1 MLARVLFLLSF
12 IVLSKRAFVL
22 ELTETI
28 ELYPRETVVVD
39 SPYRENSKNMWVV
52 GRFPSHKIVP
62 LEGRLGDRFSEK
74 KDKEGTLLQT
84 WSFVTSSAVP
94 GDELHVEFWY
104 LNPLYAEQYYNDPE
118 AYEAMHDE
126 EVETR
131 VLVFKVISG
140 DL

>member
-39 SPYRENSKNMWVV
+39 SKNMWVV

-84 WSFVTSSAVP
+84 
-94 GDELHVEFWY
+94 
-104 LNPLYAEQYYNDPE
+104 
-118 AYEAMHDE
+118 
-126 EVETR
+126 
-131 VLVFKVISG
+131 
-140 DL
+140 

>member
-74 KDKEGTLLQT
+74 KTRKGLCYKHEALLPVLLFLEMNFML
-84 WSFVTSSAVP
+84 SF
-94 GDELHVEFWY
+94 G
-104 LNPLYAEQYYNDPE
+104 
-118 AYEAMHDE
+118 
-126 EVETR
+126 
-131 VLVFKVISG
+131 I
-140 DL
+140 